1 MDDPAEDSRCTP
13 RSRFI
18 RRALRTKKAVT
29 TRSIV
34 PKRLPTTA
42 PPISF
47 AEFCEEDPEES
58 SEACVG
64 VEFGDTETE
73 IDVDEVDVV
82 VPGCVEDAMA
92 MVGVEDGMALEAV
105 KSRKITSIYLSVL

>member
-18 RRALRTKKAVT
+18 LRALRTKNTVA

-42 PPISF
+42 PPTLF
-47 AEFCEEDPEES
+47 AVFCEGDPEES

-64 VEFGDTETE
+64 AELVDVEGAA
-73 IDVDEVDVV
+73 DVEEVDVV
-82 VPGCVEDAMA
+82 VTECVEDAMA
-92 MVGVEDGMALEAV
+92 VEVEDGIALDAV
-105 KSRKITSIYLSVL
+105 KSKKIS